1 MSKFFELSNC
11 LINAKN
17 IAKVELNEISKSIG
31 VTYDD
36 GKCVV
41 KSFAIK
47 EEAEAAYSKIE
58 SVLCDVPKS
67 RSYAVSYFYVCDFSN
82 NGIGLDVFE
91 DVPGKLTASTV
102 KHFSEMIEK
111 SHGLK
116 NVSVLGVI
124 PQDG

>member
-1 MSKFFELSNC
+1 MIKFFDFGNSLV
-11 LINAKN
+11 NAEHVDR
-17 IAKVELNEISKSIG
+17 VELNEDQTSIG
-31 VTYDD
+31 LTYAD
-36 GKCVV
+36 GKYVY
-41 KSFAIK
+41 KSFASK
-47 EEAEAAYSKIE
+47 EEAEATYSKIE
-58 SVLCDVPKS
+58 SVLCDVSKS

-91 DVPGKLTASTV
+91 DVPGKLTASTI

-124 PQDG
+124 PLDG

>member
-1 MSKFFELSNC
+1 MSKFFELGNC
-11 LINAKN
+11 LINANK
-17 IAKVELNEISKSIG
+17 IVKVELNEISKSVG

-36 GKCVV
+36 GKYVS
-41 KSFAIK
+41 KSFASK

-91 DVPGKLTASTV
+91 DLPGKLTASTV

-124 PQDG
+124 PLDG